1 MQLEGEQL
9 VLAPRAQ
16 VWDAL
21 NDPEILMKCI
31 PGCEDLKQI
40 TDNELQAR
48 ILAKVGPVRARF
60 NGNVVISNLTA
71 PSSYTLE
78 FQGSGGAAGVAKG
91 RSVVTLHDEDEQTRI
106 HYTVDASVGGKLGQI
121 GGRLINASAKKLAAD
136 FFRAFDEQVVLPTEV
151 RAAKTVDQRERV
163 KDDGAIVQQSVSK
176 APEVT
181 ALSVTNQGWGAEL
194 QRVMWLAIGMIVGAG
209 LTHFWHL

>member
-9 VLAPRAQ
+9 VLATRKQ

-21 NDPEILMKCI
+21 NDPDVLIKCI
-31 PGCEDLKQI
+31 PGCEDLKQV
-40 TDNELQAR
+40 TENELEAR

-60 NGNVVISNLTA
+60 NGSVVISNPIA

-91 RSVVTLHDEDEQTRI
+91 MSVVTLSDEGENTRI

-136 FFRAFDEQVVLPTEV
+136 FFRAFDEQVVSPAV
-151 RAAKTVDQRERV
+151 VDAPKPIEHEERHS
-163 KDDGAIVQQSVSK
+163 DIK
-176 APEVT
+176 APSNIEEPLLT
-181 ALSVTNQGWGAEL
+181 TSRASAQNWGAEL
-194 QRVMWLAIGMIVGAG
+194 QRLMWLAIGVIIGSG
-209 LTHFWHL
+209 LAHLWHI